1 MTGYIVNVVSTS
13 KDLSPKEKVMIKDT
27 TDCVR
32 MDEVTQESAVIIDV
46 DYWAELAVHNEKSED
61 KDYANYVVVD
71 KNGTRYVTGSTSF
84 WNTFMNIWDEMCD
97 LEGDGNAEPWS
108 LKVYRRDSKNRAGKQ
123 FITCSV
129 M

>member
-1 MTGYIVNVVSTS
+1 MTGYSVNVTATS
-13 KDLSPKEKVMIKDT
+13 RDLSPKERVMIKDT

-32 MDEVTQESAVIIDV
+32 LNDAVQESAVIIDV
-46 DYWAELAVHNEKSED
+46 DYWAELSVHNEKSED
-61 KDYANYVVVD
+61 KDYPNYVVVD
-71 KNGTRYVTGSTSF
+71 KDGTRYVTGSSSF

-97 LEGDGNAEPWS
+97 LEGDGNAEPWL
-108 LKVYRRDSKNRAGKQ
+108 LKVYQRDSKNRAGKQ

>member
-1 MTGYIVNVVSTS
+1 MGRAFSS
-13 KDLSPKEKVMIKDT
+13 Q
-27 TDCVR
+27 R
-32 MDEVTQESAVIIDV
+32 EV
-46 DYWAELAVHNEKSED
+46 D

-71 KNGTRYVTGSTSF
+71 KDGTRYVTGSTSF